1 MTDQAEPKR
10 RGGRTAGTPNKAT
23 STVKDNMLAVFN
35 RVGGTAK
42 MAEWAEANLTEFY
55 KLYARLIPTDVKLS
69 GDADNPLQV
78 VTEIRR
84 TVVDP

>member
-1 MTDQAEPKR
+1 LSEPTK
-10 RGGRTAGTPNKAT
+10 RGGRAPGSQNKVT
-23 STVKDNMLAVFN
+23 TTVKDNMLAVFN
-35 RVGGTAK
+35 RLGGTHK

>member
-1 MTDQAEPKR
+1 LSEPAK
-10 RGGRTAGTPNKAT
+10 RGGRAPGSQNKVT

-35 RVGGTAK
+35 RVGGTPK

-69 GDADNPLQV
+69 GDADNPVQV
-78 VTEIRR
+78 IQTVRREI
-84 TVVDP
+84 VENSDN

>member
-1 MTDQAEPKR
+1 
-10 RGGRTAGTPNKAT
+10 
-23 STVKDNMLAVFN
+23 MLAVFN
-35 RVGGTAK
+35 RLGGTAA

-78 VTEIRR
+78 IQTVRREI
-84 TVVDP
+84 VENADN

>member
-1 MTDQAEPKR
+1 MAATITPPAGRPK
-10 RGGRTAGTPNKAT
+10 GVQNKV
-23 STVKDNMLAVFN
+23 SGTVKDNMLAVFN
-35 RVGGTAK
+35 RLGGTSK

-84 TVVDP
+84 TIVDP